1 MKHLFALFLLLLVT
15 GTAAAQRFQVGQL
28 TYAVTSAAQKTVA
41 VTAYESTADDGDLVY
56 IPMGSNQRSKA
67 PAAGYD
73 VEVPETVSYGG
84 TNYSVTAIAD
94 NAFMGLYLMQS
105 ISLPA
110 TLQSIGKTAFS
121 GCTGLTKVV
130 CLATTPPVAATN
142 AFNRVDVA
150 DCTLQVPASA
160 TTAYKSAEVWRDF
173 YFAAQ
178 TSFTLA
184 YYIDGE
190 LYLSQTLLEGA
201 TITAVTPAQR
211 EGYTFTGWE
220 GLPKDLV
227 MPGHDVTVTGSY
239 TVNNYTLTYMV
250 DGKEYRT
257 ETYAFGAT
265 ITPLAAPTRENY
277 IFTGWQGLPANL
289 TMPAHNVT
297 VTGEFKRGACATPT
311 IDLREGKIVFGSAT
325 PGVVYHY
332 LLGVKSES
340 VQATS
345 TAAEVTMPTVLLEVS
360 VYTTAEGYTASQTAT
375 KAFDLSA
382 LATATTP
389 GDVNGDNAVS
399 IVDVAKLV
407 DILLKK

>member
-84 TNYSVTAIAD
+84 ANYSVTAIAD

-110 TLQSIGKTAFS
+110 TLQSVGKTAFS

-130 CLATTPPVAATN
+130 CLATTPPAAATN

-173 YFAAQ
+173 YFATQ

-184 YYIDGE
+184 YYIDGV
-190 LYLSQTLLEGA
+190 LYFSQTLLEG
-201 TITAVTPAQR
+201 
-211 EGYTFTGWE
+211 E
-220 GLPKDLV
+220 
-227 MPGHDVTVTGSY
+227 
-239 TVNNYTLTYMV
+239 
-250 DGKEYRT
+250 
-257 ETYAFGAT
+257 T
-265 ITPLAAPTRENY
+265 ITPIAEPTRENY

-311 IDLREGKIVFGSAT
+311 IDLRDGKIVFGSST

-332 LLGVKSES
+332 TLGVKSES

-345 TAAEVTMPTVLLEVS
+345 TVAEVTMPTVLLEVS

-389 GDVNGDNAVS
+389 GDVNGDNTVS